1 MPAVL
6 RTAGEIYSATPS
18 NDSPRLKQNSRPA
31 MPAVLRTAGE
41 IYSAA
46 PSNDSPRLKQNS
58 RPIRDESYLYNSRG
72 TTRIPAQRGLYASR
86 HSQPQTWL
94 RFDNGSGPGSAYLA
108 CWLFGWRLRRDVRLA
123 CPPGLHYPGLAESS
137 GQTTRLRLCL

>member
-1 MPAVL
+1 MPAVLRTAGEIYSVTPRYDSPRLKQNSRPAMPAVL

-72 TTRIPAQRGLYASR
+72 TTRIPAQRGSDAKAGTYSHQHGFASITGAA
-86 HSQPQTWL
+86 PALLT
-94 RFDNGSGPGSAYLA
+94 
-108 CWLFGWRLRRDVRLA
+108 
-123 CPPGLHYPGLAESS
+123 
-137 GQTTRLRLCL
+137 